1 MPVGSRELSWNGDQL
16 FHGRRKLIRIV
27 EDEKYPGV
35 MWRVEKPDGT
45 LTDMMNR
52 TRAKDAAI
60 TRAPAGARFYAI
72 GNAPGTQTTRT
83 PETTQIAYRR
93 RPQTVR

>member
-35 MWRVEKPDGT
+35 MWRVKKPDGT
-45 LTDMMNR
+45 LTYMMNR

-60 TRAPAGARFYAI
+60 TI
-72 GNAPGTQTTRT
+72 GLRILNNRERQQVPVSMR
-83 PETTQIAYRR
+83 
-93 RPQTVR
+93 